1 MKEIS
6 HALYR
11 SLFENM
17 LNGFAYCRMIFEG
30 SRPVDF
36 VYLSVNRAFGELTG
50 LQGVVGKKVSEVIPG
65 IQKSNPD
72 LIATYGR
79 VASTGTPETCE
90 TYLPSLDMWFAITVY
105 SLETGYFVAVFDVI
119 TERKRLEANLKKA
132 AGDWESTF
140 NSIKDAI
147 AIIDAGHHVIRVNQA
162 FADLAKMPANQIL
175 GRHCFELMHGTD
187 IPISNCPHACTL
199 STMKTESAEFLE
211 PRLDKYFEV
220 TTSPIF
226 NDDGRCAGSVHVMK
240 DITERK
246 NAQIRIESALAEK
259 ELLLKEIHHRVKN
272 NMQVISSL
280 LRLQSQFVADEA
292 TRQMLKESQDRIKAM
307 SLVYNKLYDSPDMA
321 HIGFKEYVAELVGDL
336 VRAYAISPGKIS
348 VNVNIADL
356 TFDLDTAIPVGL
368 IINELVTNALKYAF
382 PDGRSGVIHVWL
394 QPSDGKYILSV
405 RDNGV
410 GLPDGFDP
418 LGGRS
423 LGMKLVIGLAE
434 HQLSGKLTTKRDG
447 GSEFRVIF

>member
-17 LNGFAYCRMIFEG
+17 LNGFAYCRMIFED
-30 SRPVDF
+30 SQPVDF
-36 VYLSVNRAFGELTG
+36 EYLSVNRSFGELTG
-50 LQGVVGKKVSEVIPG
+50 LKDVVGKRVTEVIPG
-65 IQKSNPD
+65 IRKSNQQ
-72 LIATYGR
+72 LIESYGR
-79 VASTGTPETCE
+79 VATTGKPETFE
-90 TYLPSLDMWFAITVY
+90 TYLPSLDMWFAVSVY
-105 SLETGYFVAVFDVI
+105 SPEMGYFVAVFDVI
-119 TERKRLEANLKKA
+119 TERKRLEVNLKKA

-147 AIIDAGHHVIRVNQA
+147 AIIDTGHHIVRVNQA
-162 FADLAKMPANQIL
+162 FVDLTKLSINQIE
-175 GRHCFELMHGTD
+175 GRHCFEIVHGTNMP
-187 IPISNCPHACTL
+187 IPSCPHACTL

-211 PRLDKYFEV
+211 QRLDRHFEV

-226 NDDGRCAGSVHVMK
+226 DDGGRCTGSVHIMK

-246 NAQIRIESALAEK
+246 KSQLCIESALLEK

-292 TRQMLKESQDRIKAM
+292 TRQMLRESQERIKAM
-307 SLVYNKLYDSPDMA
+307 SLVYNKLYDSPDLA
-321 HIGFKEYVAELVGDL
+321 HIGFKEYVAELVSDL
-336 VRAYAISPGKIS
+336 VRAYAISPGTVGTEID
-348 VNVNIADL
+348 VADL
-356 TFDLDTAIPVGL
+356 TFDLDTAIPIGL

-382 PDGRSGVIHVWL
+382 SDGRSGLIRVSL
-394 QPSDGKYILSV
+394 QPTDGKYVLCV

-410 GLPDGFDP
+410 GLPDDFDP

-434 HQLSGKLTTKRDG
+434 HQLSGKLTTKRNG
-447 GSEFRVIF
+447 GSEFRVAF